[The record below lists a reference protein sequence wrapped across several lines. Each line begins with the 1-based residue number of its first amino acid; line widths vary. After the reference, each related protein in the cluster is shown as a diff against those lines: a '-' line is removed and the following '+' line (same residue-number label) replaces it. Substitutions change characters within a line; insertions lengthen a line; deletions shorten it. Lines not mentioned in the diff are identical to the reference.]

1 MIKKDGMRMKM
12 FSLVVNITLTIVLLA
27 NIFMDIRTGSKVK
40 ALEET
45 LHEDKLFLWN
55 KIRELQNKV
64 CDPIVIDVEG
74 KDNDNK

>member
-1 MIKKDGMRMKM
+1 MKM
-12 FSLVVNITLTIVLLA
+12 FSLVVNIALTIVLLA

-45 LHEDKLFLWN
+45 LHEDKLFLWS

-64 CDPIVIDVEG
+64 CDPIVIDVED

>member
-1 MIKKDGMRMKM
+1 MRMKM